1 MVNMDQLWPALVA
14 IYNENPWKFMSD
26 GRAVYYGE
34 QYGWKAIAKH
44 VLQKRARDLGQAL
57 PDDVAINIVNMAW
70 GDDKKMY
77 FVPAEELETSANSR
91 AHSDASREST
101 SDVDPPSDFPDSD

>member
-1 MVNMDQLWPALVA
+1 MNTVQT
-14 IYNENPWKFMSD
+14 S
-26 GRAVYYGE
+26 
-34 QYGWKAIAKH
+34 
-44 VLQKRARDLGQAL
+44 
-57 PDDVAINIVNMAW
+57 DDVAINIVNMAW

>member
-34 QYGWKAIAKH
+34 QYGWKTIAKH

-57 PDDVAINIVNMAW
+57 PDDVAINIVTMAW
-70 GDDKKMY
+70 GGG
-77 FVPAEELETSANSR
+77 R
-91 AHSDASREST
+91 G
-101 SDVDPPSDFPDSD
+101 

>member
-34 QYGWKAIAKH
+34 QYGWKTIAKH
-44 VLQKRARDLGQAL
+44 VLQKRARDMGQVSCL
-57 PDDVAINIVNMAW
+57 
-70 GDDKKMY
+70 
-77 FVPAEELETSANSR
+77 TSVSLSIPRYA
-91 AHSDASREST
+91 
-101 SDVDPPSDFPDSD
+101 